1 MMSEMKNYEGR
12 MDGFAKRTLLLNVDI
27 DVSGSM
33 KGPKIDCA
41 NRALA
46 QAVETVGQF
55 CDEQN
60 VRLLVSVVRFS
71 DDAEFV
77 KRMEEYQE
85 ESFQWTTLAASGTT
99 EMGKSFKELCTL
111 SKSEIDGQYRLL
123 PPVDLLISDGYSTCG
138 EAELN
143 EALEMLESH
152 PLHKKAIRVPIGIG
166 TKREDGKYSF
176 DEEILKR
183 FGNQNLLLTAETV
196 DELVKAILW
205 TSLSASLMSVT
216 PEAMESKN
224 LGEHLE
230 KQRDLLSGSVGGAVM
245 IPSAIVDSE
254 TETQKKFI

>member
-1 MMSEMKNYEGR
+1 MSEMKNYEGR

-85 ESFQWTTLAASGTT
+85 ESFQWSTLAASGTT
-99 EMGKSFKELCTL
+99 
-111 SKSEIDGQYRLL
+111 
-123 PPVDLLISDGYSTCG
+123 
-138 EAELN
+138 
-143 EALEMLESH
+143 
-152 PLHKKAIRVPIGIG
+152 VP
-166 TKREDGKYSF
+166 
-176 DEEILKR
+176 
-183 FGNQNLLLTAETV
+183 
-196 DELVKAILW
+196 
-205 TSLSASLMSVT
+205 SASTTQTCTTTASVSL
-216 PEAMESKN
+216 AF
-224 LGEHLE
+224 
-230 KQRDLLSGSVGGAVM
+230 
-245 IPSAIVDSE
+245 
-254 TETQKKFI
+254 KFVL